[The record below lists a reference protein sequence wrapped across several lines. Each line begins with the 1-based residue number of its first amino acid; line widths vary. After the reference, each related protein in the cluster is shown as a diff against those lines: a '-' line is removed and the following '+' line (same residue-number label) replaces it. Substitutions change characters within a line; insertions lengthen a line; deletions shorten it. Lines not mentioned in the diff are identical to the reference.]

1 MIAALLLVSSPMAHI
16 SMNPNYGAASGGYFM
31 ATMKIP
37 HGERGMHSTKFVLH
51 VPRGVATVRPEV
63 PMGWSVDMQMYDLP
77 EDQWFVSHGNTVKTA
92 PDTITWTADSFA
104 TALDDAHL
112 MNIGL
117 QTKLLCKFNDPVGD
131 DYSGSNSIYQGQY
144 TLWWKVEQHSA
155 VIDDC
160 DADGKN
166 CVTSKSSMWTG
177 ALKDN
182 EDGSSPGWNPPAESG
197 VKACPF
203 LFIYAGDGARCTDG
217 DGDPTQPGMSWM
229 GKQVEPTPNQAEVKH
244 EQHVIE
250 LATEAALA
258 SHESLEPVRLERQA
272 RRHHH
277 HDRVACVVDRDPR
290 GPHQHVRDARQQP
303 PLDRGRRGRARR
315 RLDRHPPLPLLLPRR
330 QQEGV
335 RAVGRGRAA
344 PQHDPD
350 QVRHP
355 DARRHRRRRRV
366 SEHATPR
373 ACQPDEA
380 PPPLPPCLFHYVP
393 RPDGWSYKTPVF
405 RYVISVTVN
414 IVLYA
419 RSRAPPIARL
429 SRPPVLTRWLWCIV
443 HTSTGS

>member
-92 PDTITWTADSFA
+92 PDTIAWTADSFA

-144 TLWWKVEQHSA
+144 TLWFMVEQHSA

-182 EDGSSPGWNPPAESG
+182 EDGSSPGWNPPSESG

-229 GKQVEPTPNQAEVKH
+229 GKQIEPTPNQAEVKH

-258 SHESLEPVRLERQA
+258 CA
-272 RRHHH
+272 
-277 HDRVACVVDRDPR
+277 
-290 GPHQHVRDARQQP
+290 
-303 PLDRGRRGRARR
+303 
-315 RLDRHPPLPLLLPRR
+315 
-330 QQEGV
+330 
-335 RAVGRGRAA
+335 
-344 PQHDPD
+344 
-350 QVRHP
+350 
-355 DARRHRRRRRV
+355 
-366 SEHATPR
+366 
-373 ACQPDEA
+373 
-380 PPPLPPCLFHYVP
+380 
-393 RPDGWSYKTPVF
+393 
-405 RYVISVTVN
+405 
-414 IVLYA
+414 
-419 RSRAPPIARL
+419 
-429 SRPPVLTRWLWCIV
+429 
-443 HTSTGS
+443 